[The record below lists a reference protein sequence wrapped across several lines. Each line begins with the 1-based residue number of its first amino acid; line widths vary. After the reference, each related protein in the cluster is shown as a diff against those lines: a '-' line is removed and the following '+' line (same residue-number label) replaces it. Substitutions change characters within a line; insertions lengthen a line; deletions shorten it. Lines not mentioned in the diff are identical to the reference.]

1 MTSLGLAWRTARRYR
16 ARTLLAVAGV
26 AIIGALLFD
35 MLLLSRG
42 LLASFA
48 DLLASEG
55 FDVRVIASEGLPA
68 MRVPIPGSADL
79 ADRIREMPSVRDV
92 ALIRME
98 RARVRRGADR
108 PRVVTLVGRTQ
119 SGVGPWTVV
128 RGASLPYGP
137 VGSAS
142 LSRLRSAD
150 SQASNGEARRSA
162 ESAEAPGGRRDCPV
176 VIGRNLAT
184 AFALEPGSSL
194 DVTATPSGIAS
205 ALPAV
210 ACHVVGLV
218 DFGFAGVDEYAVATT
233 MDAFETIVA
242 EPSHGDADLILVASR
257 AESGGAAAAA
267 RAIAGLR
274 PDLRVY
280 SNEDVVAQFNR
291 NGFAYFRQISFVL
304 SSLTISFAFL
314 LVATLLTVSINQRL
328 GEIAA
333 LRALG
338 IGRRRIAAMLLWE
351 SALLVGA
358 GALLALPLGG
368 VLALLLDHILRQ
380 MPDLPERLHFFV
392 FEPRALVIHVVLFV
406 ITAAAAAAYPVWL
419 TSRLPIAATLR
430 REVVG

>member
-42 LLASFA
+42 LLTSFA
-48 DLLASEG
+48 DLLNSEG

-68 MRVPIPGSADL
+68 MRVPIPGSAEL
-79 ADRIREMPSVRDV
+79 AARIRELPSVRDV

-98 RARVRRGADR
+98 RARVRAGAAR

-128 RGASLPYGP
+128 KGTNL
-137 VGSAS
+137 
-142 LSRLRSAD
+142 
-150 SQASNGEARRSA
+150 GEASA
-162 ESAEAPGGRRDCPV
+162 ERDCPV
-176 VIGRNLAT
+176 VVGRNVAA
-184 AFALEPGSSL
+184 AFALEPGSPIE
-194 DVTATPSGIAS
+194 VTATPSGMAS

-210 ACHVVGLV
+210 SCRVVGIV
-218 DFGFAGVDEYAVATT
+218 DFGFAGIDEFTVAAT
-233 MDAFETIVA
+233 MDAFEAIVA
-242 EPSHGDADLILVASR
+242 EQTPGDADVILVASR
-257 AESGGAAAAA
+257 GETDSAGTA
-267 RAIAGLR
+267 RAIAQLR

-304 SSLTISFAFL
+304 SSLTMSFAFL

-338 IGRRRIAAMLLWE
+338 IRRRRIAAMLLWE
-351 SALLVGA
+351 SALLVGV
-358 GALLALPLGG
+358 GAMLALPLGG
-368 VLALLLDHILRQ
+368 ALALFLDHILRQ
-380 MPDLPERLHFFV
+380 MPGLPERLHFFV
-392 FEPRALVIHVVLFV
+392 FEPRALMVHIVLFV

-419 TSRLPIAATLR
+419 TARLPIAATLR

>member
-1 MTSLGLAWRTARRYR
+1 M
-16 ARTLLAVAGV
+16 
-26 AIIGALLFD
+26 
-35 MLLLSRG
+35 
-42 LLASFA
+42 
-48 DLLASEG
+48 
-55 FDVRVIASEGLPA
+55 
-68 MRVPIPGSADL
+68 
-79 ADRIREMPSVRDV
+79 
-92 ALIRME
+92 
-98 RARVRRGADR
+98 
-108 PRVVTLVGRTQ
+108 TLVGRTQ

-137 VGSAS
+137 VGSARPSGERDSAS
-142 LSRLRSAD
+142 LPSER
-150 SQASNGEARRSA
+150 G
-162 ESAEAPGGRRDCPV
+162 DCPV

-194 DVTATPSGIAS
+194 DVTATPAGIAS
-205 ALPAV
+205 ALPSV
-210 ACHVVGLV
+210 ACRVVGLV

-257 AESGGAAAAA
+257 AESGGGAAAA

-304 SSLTISFAFL
+304 SSLTMSFAFL

-380 MPDLPERLHFFV
+380 MPGLPERLHFFV